1 MGGYQVGRVI
11 LGRRGPPPTPTN
23 LLRLRGNPLAT
34 KRRDS
39 TEPKP
44 DPTRPRCPT
53 WLDEEAK
60 LAWKHVVPQLERM
73 GVLTRID
80 GNALTRYCQ
89 LWARWKKA
97 ELFVQKH
104 GDVYPLKDESGR
116 TNCLMPFPQV
126 AIANKLAAQLTRLE
140 QEFGMTPSARTR
152 ISVPVAPVSHN
163 SAAAKFFNRA

>member
-1 MGGYQVGRVI
+1 M
-11 LGRRGPPPTPTN
+11 GRRGPSPTPTN
-23 LLRLRGNPLAT
+23 LLKLRGSPLAT

-39 TEPKP
+39 SEPKP
-44 DPTRPRCPT
+44 ERTCPRCPN
-53 WLDEEAK
+53 WLDAEAK
-60 LAWKHVVPQLERM
+60 AAWRQLVPQLDAMR
-73 GVLTRID
+73 VLTRID

-104 GDVYPLKDESGR
+104 GDTYPLKDESGR
-116 TNCLMPFPQV
+116 IKCLMQFPQV

-152 ISVPVAPVSHN
+152 IQVPVAPPVRDPEKSR
-163 SAAAKFFNRA
+163 FFKYF

>member
-1 MGGYQVGRVI
+1 M
-11 LGRRGPPPTPTN
+11 GRRGPPPTPTN
-23 LLRLRGNPLAT
+23 LLKLRGSPLAS
-34 KRRDS
+34 KRRQA

-53 WLDEEAK
+53 WIDEEAK
-60 LAWKHVVPQLERM
+60 LAWRQPLPQLDTMR
-73 GVLTRID
+73 VLTRID
-80 GNALTRYCQ
+80 GNALVCYCQ

-104 GDVYPLKDESGR
+104 GDTYPLKDESGR
-116 TNCLMPFPQV
+116 IKCLMQFPQV

-152 ISVPVAPVSHN
+152 ISVPVAPPVHDPLE
-163 SAAAKFFNRA
+163 AKYFFRT

>member
-1 MGGYQVGRVI
+1 M
-11 LGRRGPPPTPTN
+11 
-23 LLRLRGNPLAT
+23 AT

-53 WLDEEAK
+53 WLDDEAK
-60 LAWKHVVPQLERM
+60 LAWKHLVPQLERM

-116 TNCLMPFPQV
+116 TKCLMPFPQV
-126 AIANKLAAQLTRLE
+126 ASANKLAAQLTRLE

-152 ISVPVAPVSHN
+152 ISVPAARPVSDPE
-163 SAAAKFFNRA
+163 KERFFKHA